1 MPGRY
6 RLAPY
11 IYECVGE
18 QVTHANSSLTVEPR
32 KQQAST
38 EDRYETAAEVT
49 QAPADVE
56 LAAAHGRV
64 EDRKRGAAEAAGRHL
79 RVLPRAH

>member
-6 RLAPY
+6 RPAPY
-11 IYECVGE
+11 IHECVGE
-18 QVTHANSSLTVEPR
+18 QVTHADSPLAVEPR

-38 EDRYETAAEVT
+38 EDRYETAAEVA
-49 QAPADVE
+49 QAPADVK
-56 LAAAHGRV
+56 LAAAYERA
-64 EDRKRGAAEAAGRHL
+64 EDRKRGAAETAGSHL